1 MNILL
6 AKSAQ
11 EVMDSILHGPF
22 DIVTCPDPITGDF
35 EVIPTVLF
43 TKPYLDNTGTVIRSV
58 DKERHEHVASIVDTA
73 IRRALTLAPTERIY
87 ILSGDVIPQGG
98 WRDKLDA
105 AMTSGVGM
113 ACAIVPDPG
122 NEGYVKAGPSFGLH
136 YHTSVQTID
145 KPEVIYSGTID
156 CCAITPEAAQ
166 LMLPINASRES
177 LEISIADSMLDNDL
191 SIVLAPN
198 SMCWLRP

>member
-1 MNILL
+1 MTILL

-11 EVMDSILHGPF
+11 EVTDSLEHGPF
-22 DIVTCPDPITGDF
+22 DIVTCPEPISGDF

-43 TKPYLDNTGTVIRSV
+43 TKPYLDNTGTVMRSV

-87 ILSGDVIPQGG
+87 ILSGDVIPQSG
-98 WRDKLDA
+98 WRDKMDA
-105 AMTSGVGM
+105 AITAGVGM

-122 NEGYVKAGPSFGLH
+122 NEGYVKAAPSFEIH
-136 YHTSVQTID
+136 YRTSVQTIT
-145 KPEVIYSGTID
+145 KPEVVYSGTID

-166 LMLPINASRES
+166 LMPPINAARGS
-177 LEISIADSMLDNDL
+177 LEVSIADSMLDNL
-191 SIVLAPN
+191 SIVLVPN